1 MLLSPAKHH
10 KQQHLFEKMNWLF
23 GKKQN
28 EIKVKKETE
37 NRANKSIEKMN
48 NTIELLEKRQKLLQ
62 KKMEQETER
71 AKAFLQKGNKAG
83 MYDIPFVPS
92 HA

>member
-1 MLLSPAKHH
+1 
-10 KQQHLFEKMNWLF
+10 MNWLF

-48 NTIELLEKRQKLLQ
+48 STIELLEKRQKLLQ

-83 MYDIPFVPS
+83 T
-92 HA
+92 